1 MLLEQPRQVH
11 VGVATL
17 LPVQE
22 QQLSEECTHDAMTA
36 QVSERTELLG
46 LIQLERE
53 REGGRRRE
61 KEGEGGRRREREG
74 EGGRGREREGK
85 GGRGREKEGEGGRE
99 EGRVKSKVAPVSSRL
114 HCIDLTL
121 LLTIISIHFIY
132 MYT

>member
-22 QQLSEECTHDAMTA
+22 QQLSEESTHDATTA

-53 REGGRRRE
+53 REGGRGREKE
-61 KEGEGGRRREREG
+61 KEGEGERRRER
-74 EGGRGREREGK
+74 
-85 GGRGREKEGEGGRE
+85 EGEGGRE
-99 EGRVKSKVAPVSSRL
+99 EGRVKSKAAPVSSSI

-121 LLTIISIHFIY
+121 LLLS
-132 MYT
+132 

>member
-53 REGGRRRE
+53 REGGRE

-74 EGGRGREREGK
+74 EGGKRREREGE
-85 GGRGREKEGEGGRE
+85 GGRGRERGRE
-99 EGRVKSKVAPVSSRL
+99 SQIQGSSSFFAPSL
-114 HCIDLTL
+114 H
-121 LLTIISIHFIY
+121 
-132 MYT
+132 